1 MQEGFFTVWK
11 PVKFLDALPNIEESS
26 DPPDPRQFPIPTG
39 SFFDLPATTPGDSR
53 FRYYDDPLDRR
64 FYLDWH
70 DLSRLQYQP
79 HSDLETFENFSLHR
93 AHQAQPHIH
102 LEGLP
107 LPLDSA
113 MATDVITQ
121 SVPEMIQYYWQRI
134 EKFHWLPD
142 SEEALLHHL
151 LQISERSYDPHTPTV
166 FFNHTLPAFHNNQTS
181 TTILF
186 RLWIRPALGR
196 LLRRLTATNADFF
209 HIPWDEIN
217 RFPNSGP
224 DRDPPPGGATGTL
237 PGSPHQTTTTQAQRA
252 SQNSTSTS
260 WGWAASDAQ
269 PSWSTRSTSSQPYWY
284 TRSTNNQPPRHN
296 VSELRLRPVQS
307 VINTV
312 RNNLTIHEHLCI
324 HHILVILTRQYAE
337 MDSALKHERDILIA
351 TTLLTN
357 GTLSSLRR
365 AHATSTRRSLLHDDK
380 SIQGQLERI
389 DLIIESSEHL
399 QAQRD
404 NIFLSDLD
412 ILSAN
417 LSFYCRHLLQIIDTT
432 VTTLLDILPAYQT
445 GSEHTSASDSNSRE
459 SLLLR
464 IQTLIHSH
472 GLRLESLITSA
483 NPLICEL
490 LQPQWHNASVH
501 FTFPLPSTS
510 SQLLHPTQEELL
522 HQISSSLSRIKVPT
536 HYGDLPRLIV
546 LTQAHLLIQPSTRF
560 LIQPFAQ
567 YNLNDFSSRIR
578 EHLPTQSLTPFDPST
593 IDRDDRHPINQESA
607 GSSDTRNHS
616 QLPSATNNDS
626 QPLFFYRSTSNQIPQ
641 APFLMPILSD
651 AVLHNYHNFLWDIPI
666 LSQTHLIR
674 NCWIIRNLCQLDHN
688 NTDIQSLTRHHIP
701 KRTYQIRPESSR
713 RNPNMVSTPIRAP
726 NVVINEPSRA
736 VDHPP
741 CTNPLRS
748 DCVTPIIAQSYS
760 TPTIVLTVHDANLTL
775 PPMIPPE
782 PSTPNSSNPRTSPG
796 PAFTLTSPF
805 PPSPSPSPVQRPTE
819 IACPDCCSL
828 PSSFSFPLDL
838 VSSNALESP
847 PSNALHPTHTEVS
860 NLAPYI
866 FDPYL

>member
-1 MQEGFFTVWK
+1 MRTYIYNQSTSPEQTELTTHSPDIPQPAPSHSRDHYSDKRSRHYYRDSDIPPARQDYYTRNASSSQAVTVT
-11 PVKFLDALPNIEESS
+11 L
-26 DPPDPRQFPIPTG
+26 PIPHDGVIDHIVNATRLRNDVV
-39 SFFDLPATTPGDSR
+39 SIAVTPATP
-53 FRYYDDPLDRR
+53 PL
-64 FYLDWH
+64 
-70 DLSRLQYQP
+70 SSEIIP
-79 HSDLETFENFSLHR
+79 HGT
-93 AHQAQPHIH
+93 
-102 LEGLP
+102 
-107 LPLDSA
+107 
-113 MATDVITQ
+113 
-121 SVPEMIQYYWQRI
+121 
-134 EKFHWLPD
+134 
-142 SEEALLHHL
+142 
-151 LQISERSYDPHTPTV
+151 PHTPLQPGITIAPV
-166 FFNHTLPAFHNNQTS
+166 WLVTLPVTMF
-181 TTILF
+181 
-186 RLWIRPALGR
+186 PR
-196 LLRRLTATNADFF
+196 LL
-209 HIPWDEIN
+209 
-217 RFPNSGP
+217 PNK
-224 DRDPPPGGATGTL
+224 
-237 PGSPHQTTTTQAQRA
+237 
-252 SQNSTSTS
+252 
-260 WGWAASDAQ
+260 
-269 PSWSTRSTSSQPYWY
+269 
-284 TRSTNNQPPRHN
+284 QPPTLRADPFQAHSHPNQALTLTVGHGNLPPKIVILALTTDLIVTHLQAAPPAHYLGHNTKQPRHRHN
-296 VSELRLRPVQS
+296 VHPKTPLARHGAGLPVMPNPPGQRVQPVPNPTGIHVRPITSLRGTTFPNYVYAPS
-307 VINTV
+307 NPS
-312 RNNLTIHEHLCI
+312 LTL
-324 HHILVILTRQYAE
+324 QYAE

-490 LQPQWHNASVH
+490 LQPQWHDAS
-501 FTFPLPSTS
+501 
-510 SQLLHPTQEELL
+510 
-522 HQISSSLSRIKVPT
+522 VPT

-748 DCVTPIIAQSYS
+748 DCVTPIIAQSDS
-760 TPTIVLTVHDANLTL
+760 TPTIVL
-775 PPMIPPE
+775 
-782 PSTPNSSNPRTSPG
+782 PRTSKTQSLTAISLRTIPARAPAGSPQIRG
-796 PAFTLTSPF
+796 PRRSSRIQALTIAPPPRATSNLRPRTTQPKNDCANTVYVTTENPPETIPQSSTLTEFKIILDSGATAHMFNNIAHFVTYTPCNN
-805 PPSPSPSPVQRPTE
+805 PNDHRVRVANGASVPVLGFGKLPGNLTVLFV
-819 IACPDCCSL
+819 PDLANNILSVDSL
-828 PSSFSFPLDL
+828 DQEGFSTLFAEGVAKSLSEHSKSRIKH
-838 VSSNALESP
+838 VSHTAAL
-847 PSNALHPTHTEVS
+847 
-860 NLAPYI
+860 I
-866 FDPYL
+866 